1 MINRILIWVLTIFVS
16 VNILR
21 AAHHA
26 LNNDDWQVAVLFVI
40 LAYFT
45 TYIPLIL
52 RKHEDN

>member
-1 MINRILIWVLTIFVS
+1 MKTKVLVWILALFISINT
-16 VNILR
+16 LR

>member
-1 MINRILIWVLTIFVS
+1 MINRILIWVLTMFVS